1 MATTRTTTT
10 HAPAHARAH
19 AVHDAP
25 HHEHG
30 TMDIVEHERP
40 FDGFVRFMTW
50 SAVLTILVLI
60 FLALTNA

>member
-1 MATTRTTTT
+1 MATTHAAHDTAT
-10 HAPAHARAH
+10 HEVA
-19 AVHDAP
+19 

-30 TMDIVEHERP
+30 SMSVAEHQRT

-50 SAVLTILVLI
+50 SAVLSILVLI

>member
-1 MATTRTTTT
+1 MATTHHTTATT
-10 HAPAHARAH
+10 HGTTLHTTHGAGA
-19 AVHDAP
+19 

-30 TMDIVEHERP
+30 TMDSSAQQRTFE
-40 FDGFVRFMTW
+40 GFVRFMTW

>member
-30 TMDIVEHERP
+30 TMDIVEHERT
-40 FDGFVRFMTW
+40 FDGFVRLMTW
-50 SAVLTILVLI
+50 FAVGVVVVLI
-60 FLALTNA
+60 FLALANA

>member
-1 MATTRTTTT
+1 M
-10 HAPAHARAH
+10 
-19 AVHDAP
+19 HDAP

-30 TMDIVEHERP
+30 TMDIVEHERT

>member
-1 MATTRTTTT
+1 MATAPTTTPQ
-10 HAPAHARAH
+10 APAHARAH

-25 HHEHG
+25 HHEHC
-30 TMDIVEHERP
+30 TMDIVEHERT

>member
-30 TMDIVEHERP
+30 TMDIVEHERTC
-40 FDGFVRFMTW
+40 DGVVRFMTW

>member
-30 TMDIVEHERP
+30 TMDIVEQERT

>member
-1 MATTRTTTT
+1 MATTHTTTT
-10 HAPAHARAH
+10 HAT
-19 AVHDAP
+19 HDAVA

-30 TMDIVEHERP
+30 TMDTSVHQRT

-50 SAVLTILVLI
+50 SAVLSILVLI

>member
-1 MATTRTTTT
+1 MATTHTQ
-10 HAPAHARAH
+10 HSAHHQDH
-19 AVHDAP
+19 AVA

-30 TMDIVEHERP
+30 AMDVTDHQRT